1 MIVRGTTTTQSFIVQ
16 LDLDTISKV
25 YITYV
30 QNGRTII
37 EKTENDLIFNN
48 IDKEIIVTLSQEDTL
63 SFFPYSNVGS
73 DLILIQLRILTND
86 GNAYASSIIKERL
99 TDVLKNGIIGD

>member
-37 EKTENDLIFNN
+37 EK
-48 IDKEIIVTLSQEDTL
+48 
-63 SFFPYSNVGS
+63 
-73 DLILIQLRILTND
+73 LRMI
-86 GNAYASSIIKERL
+86 
-99 TDVLKNGIIGD
+99 